1 MPALGDAILG
11 VDVSADG
18 RWLVATCKTYL
29 LLIDTLI
36 GEGRYK
42 GQLGF
47 DRSFPAEAKPVP
59 RRLQLKPEH
68 VSYMQ
73 GKVEFTPARFNTGLG
88 EEEKSIVTSSG
99 EFVITCALFLLKC
112 PTRNIALT
120 LDSPADR
127 ELPPGQAGPR
137 RRLQHP
143 ALRAEGCRRQL
154 PARRR

>member
-1 MPALGDAILG
+1 
-11 VDVSADG
+11 
-18 RWLVATCKTYL
+18 L

-68 VSYMQ
+68 VNYMQ

-99 EFVITCALFLLKC
+99 EFVITCA
-112 PTRNIALT
+112 
-120 LDSPADR
+120 S
-127 ELPPGQAGPR
+127 PPGLLLSLNRLAHVLTPYHAARAPSGNFRRVKQGRVDDYSIRRYEQKVVADNFRHGADKEIVVALPR
-137 RRLQHP
+137 DV
-143 ALRAEGCRRQL
+143 
-154 PARRR
+154 